1 MIVSE
6 IFLLQFDTVDTIH
19 SHLFYI
25 FTNLLQ
31 FSNVCSSPIDHKSDA
46 NNVKG

>member
-6 IFLLQFDTVDTIH
+6 RFLLQFDTVDYH
-19 SHLFYI
+19 SFPFILY